1 MTTPEIRSAFLSYF
15 ERQGHLRLPSAS
27 LVPFDDDPTVLLTI
41 AGMQPLKAYFMG
53 AAEPPSPRMTSSQKC
68 FRTLDIEEVG
78 RTARHLTF
86 FEMLGNFSIGDYFKA
101 DAIRFGW
108 EVTTE
113 VFGFDPEQLWI
124 TVFEGMEGVPADDEA
139 AEHWMELGVPA
150 SRIQRLGDP
159 DNFWR
164 AGPVGP
170 CGPNTELYLDRG
182 PSFGPEGGP
191 AVGGDRYLEFWN
203 LVFMQYDRTAAGL
216 EPLPAR
222 NIDTGA
228 GLERM
233 AAILQGVDS
242 VFETDGFR
250 PLIEWG
256 ESRSGR
262 RYGADARDDR
272 SLRVLADHGRAMTF
286 LAADGVRPGNEGRG
300 YILRRIIRRAV
311 SEAGHLGLDPEAVVG
326 LSDPVVT
333 GWSEAYPE
341 LTERAAE
348 VREVVAA
355 EAEQFART
363 LSQGRR
369 MLADVISQSGDAGEG
384 GTVSGEDAFRLY
396 DTYGFPLDLT
406 LEAAEDAGL
415 AVDEVTFER
424 LMTEQRERSRAGAHS
439 HLIDERL
446 VERIVEVARE
456 AAPSEFVGWEHLSVD
471 TDVLAAEEIGGGEA
485 LVKLERSP
493 FYPEGGGQVS
503 DIGTI
508 AGHDGSATVL
518 QAYRVGD
525 DQVLRVR
532 IDRGTLPVG
541 EEVAATVDAPRRRL
555 TQANHTAT
563 HVLNWA
569 LRTELGDGVHQAGSY
584 VGPDKLRFDFT
595 HRGRIPA
602 ETLQRIERR
611 VNERV
616 LEDQPVTWEIV
627 DREAAAAAGAI
638 GLFEEKYGERVRVVS
653 TGDFSQ
659 ELCGGAH
666 VSRTGEIGPFII
678 ASEGSTGAG
687 ARRIEALTG
696 PAAADH
702 LRRHERELRAEL
714 AARDEKIKA
723 LEAELKRARASR
735 VDVGALVAEAVSAG
749 DVRAVVA
756 QVEAGDMDELLSI
769 SDQVKKGVGTG
780 AAVLLGAAIDGKAML
795 VANLS
800 PEAVAAGLKAGAVI
814 REVAPVVG
822 GGGGG
827 KDSMA
832 RAGGKD
838 PSRLGEAL
846 EAGREVL
853 TAVARG

>member
-53 AAEPPSPRMTSSQKC
+53 AAEPPAPRMTSSQKC

-124 TVFEGMEGVPADDEA
+124 TVFEGMDGVPADDEA
-139 AEHWMELGVPA
+139 VEHWLELGVPA
-150 SRIQRLGDP
+150 ARIQRLGDP

-164 AGPVGP
+164 AGPTGP

-182 PSFGPEGGP
+182 PAFGPEGGP

-203 LVFMQYDRTAAGL
+203 LVFMQYDRTADGL

-233 AAILQGVDS
+233 AAILQDVDS

-256 ESRSGR
+256 ERRSGR

-311 SEAGHLGLDPEAVVG
+311 SEAGHLGLDPESIVG
-326 LSDPVVT
+326 LADPVVE

-341 LTERAAE
+341 LTERADE
-348 VREVVAA
+348 VREVVVA

-369 MLADVISQSGDAGEG
+369 MLADVITRAGDAGEG
-384 GTVSGEDAFRLY
+384 GTVSGDDAFRLY

-415 AVDEVTFER
+415 GVDEVTFER
-424 LMTEQRERSRAGAHS
+424 LMTEQRERSRAGAHG
-439 HLIDERL
+439 HAAADGLAERL
-446 VERIVEVARE
+446 LEVSRE
-456 AAPSEFVGWEHLSVD
+456 SAPSEFVGWEHLSVD
-471 TDVLAAEEIGGGEA
+471 TDVLASEEIGGGEA

-508 AGHDGSATVL
+508 VGHDGSATVL
-518 QAYRVGD
+518 NAYRVGD

-541 EEVAATVDAPRRRL
+541 EEVSAAVDAPRRRL

-602 ETLQRIERR
+602 ETLARIERR

-702 LRRHERELRAEL
+702 LRRHERELQAEL

-723 LEAELKRARASR
+723 LEAELKRARANR
-735 VDVGALVAEAVSAG
+735 VDVGALVGAAEAAG

-769 SDQVKKGVGTG
+769 SDQVKKGVGAG

-800 PEAVAAGLKAGAVI
+800 PEAVAAGLKAGALI

-827 KDSMA
+827 KDAMA

-838 PSRLGEAL
+838 PSRLAEAL
-846 EAGREVL
+846 DVGRGVL
-853 TAVARG
+853 TAVPAG

>member
-1 MTTPEIRSAFLSYF
+1 MSAELPQNFF
-15 ERQGHLRLPSAS
+15 EAL
-27 LVPFDDDPTVLLTI
+27 
-41 AGMQPLKAYFMG
+41 
-53 AAEPPSPRMTSSQKC
+53 
-68 FRTLDIEEVG
+68 FRTAGVG
-78 RTARHLTF
+78 IVATDAQLT
-86 FEMLGNFSIGDYFKA
+86 
-101 DAIRFGW
+101 
-108 EVTTE
+108 V
-113 VFGFDPEQLWI
+113 
-124 TVFEGMEGVPADDEA
+124 
-139 AEHWMELGVPA
+139 
-150 SRIQRLGDP
+150 
-159 DNFWR
+159 
-164 AGPVGP
+164 
-170 CGPNTELYLDRG
+170 
-182 PSFGPEGGP
+182 
-191 AVGGDRYLEFWN
+191 
-203 LVFMQYDRTAAGL
+203 
-216 EPLPAR
+216 
-222 NIDTGA
+222 
-228 GLERM
+228 
-233 AAILQGVDS
+233 
-242 VFETDGFR
+242 
-250 PLIEWG
+250 
-256 ESRSGR
+256 RSC
-262 RYGADARDDR
+262 
-272 SLRVLADHGRAMTF
+272 
-286 LAADGVRPGNEGRG
+286 N
-300 YILRRIIRRAV
+300 
-311 SEAGHLGLDPEAVVG
+311 
-326 LSDPVVT
+326 
-333 GWSEAYPE
+333 
-341 LTERAAE
+341 RAAE
-348 VREVVAA
+348 E
-355 EAEQFART
+355 
-363 LSQGRR
+363 LLGRP
-369 MLADVISQSGDAGEG
+369 AGELLG
-384 GTVSGEDAFRLY
+384 RHLIGIVPPERTE
-396 DTYGFPLDLT
+396 
-406 LEAAEDAGL
+406 L
-415 AVDEVTFER
+415 AER
-424 LMTEQRERSRAGAHS
+424 LLEVSRES
-439 HLIDERL
+439 
-446 VERIVEVARE
+446 
-456 AAPSEFVGWEHLSVD
+456 APSEFVGWEHLSVD
-471 TDVLAAEEIGGGEA
+471 TDVLASEEIGGGEA

-508 AGHDGSATVL
+508 VGHDGSATVL
-518 QAYRVGD
+518 NAYRVGD
-525 DQVLRVR
+525 DQVFRVR

-541 EEVAATVDAPRRRL
+541 EEVSAAVDAPRRRL

-602 ETLQRIERR
+602 ETLARIERR

-702 LRRHERELRAEL
+702 LRRHERELQAEL

-723 LEAELKRARASR
+723 LEAELKRARANR
-735 VDVGALVAEAVSAG
+735 VDVGALVGAAEAAG

-769 SDQVKKGVGTG
+769 SDQVKKGVGAG

-800 PEAVAAGLKAGAVI
+800 PEAVAAGLKAGALI

-827 KDSMA
+827 KDAMA

-838 PSRLGEAL
+838 PSRLAEAL
-846 EAGREVL
+846 DVGRGVL
-853 TAVARG
+853 TAVPAG